1 MVLAMNAKLVFPAT
15 EIRDELIIRR
25 VNGVWIESSWET
37 LTDTARITIPRN
49 IEIAGRNLRT
59 SVRDIFR
66 NGDPVEIW
74 LGYNGDLF
82 KEFSGYIT
90 SVSADIPIEIKC
102 DDAMYLLKRHNVNV
116 AMKTN
121 KVKDLIDQILPP
133 GIPSD
138 VADIEIGK
146 ERFPN
151 TSAAKV
157 LEWLQEANIYSYFK
171 GDTLVVGKIY
181 SDDEEPAMKFDF
193 NRNVVDN
200 NLQYRLKE
208 DILLKIIATSTLP
221 KGKKLKAEFGDEF
234 GVRRNLSYYNIQ
246 VEAELI
252 KLAKLDYEKS
262 KVDGYEG
269 DIEIFG
275 IPSMRHGMKAALISQ
290 LYPDRNGTYWIKSV
304 KKEFTDAAKYH
315 QFLTLDQKVGNGEN

>member
-1 MVLAMNAKLVFPAT
+1 MVLAMNAKLVFPAR
-15 EIRDELIIRR
+15 ENRSELIIRR
-25 VNGVWIESSWET
+25 LNGVWIESSWQT
-37 LTDTARITIPRN
+37 LTDTARITLPRN
-49 IEIAGRNLRT
+49 IMIGKKRLMEHARE
-59 SVRDIFR
+59 IFR

-74 LGYNGDLF
+74 LGYNGELI

-90 SVSADIPIEIKC
+90 SVNTDIPLEIKC

-121 KVKDLIDQILPP
+121 KVADLIKQIIPE
-133 GIPSD
+133 GIPTD
-138 VADIEIGK
+138 VADIEISK
-146 ERFPN
+146 QRFPD
-151 TSAAKV
+151 TSAAQV
-157 LEWLQEANIYSYFK
+157 LELLQEANIYSYFK

-181 SDDEEPAMKFDF
+181 SDDTEPPKKLDF

-208 DILLKIIATSTLP
+208 DILLKIIAISTTP
-221 KGKKLKAEFGDEF
+221 KGKKLKAEYGDEF
-234 GVRRNLSYYNIQ
+234 GVRRTLSYYNIQ

-262 KVDGYEG
+262 KVDGYTG

-275 IPSMRHGMKAALISQ
+275 IPSMRHGMKADIFSEM
-290 LYPDRNGTYWIKSV
+290 YPNRNGVYRIKSV
-304 KKEFTDAAKYH
+304 KKQFTDDAKYH
-315 QFLTLDQKVGNGEN
+315 QFLSLDKKVADGQN

>member
-15 EIRDELIIRR
+15 ETRGELIIRR
-25 VNGVWIESSWET
+25 INGVTIESSWET
-37 LTDTARITIPRN
+37 LTDTAVITIPRN

-59 SVRDIFR
+59 SARDIFR
-66 NGDPVEIW
+66 NGDPVQIW
-74 LGYNGDLF
+74 LGYNGELIN
-82 KEFSGYIT
+82 EFNGYIT

-116 AMKTN
+116 AMRTN
-121 KVKDLIDQILPP
+121 KVEDLIKQIIPE
-133 GIPSD
+133 GIPTD
-138 VADIEIGK
+138 VADIEVGK

-151 TSAAKV
+151 TTAAKV

-181 SDDEEPAMKFDF
+181 SDDDEPPMKFDF

-208 DILLKIIATSTLP
+208 DILLRIIATSTLP
-221 KGKKLKAEFGDEF
+221 KGKKLKVEYGDEF
-234 GVRRNLSYYNIQ
+234 GVRRNLSYYNIE
-246 VEAELI
+246 VEAELL
-252 KLAKLDYEKS
+252 KLAKLDYDKS
-262 KVDGYEG
+262 KVAGYEG

-275 IPSMRHGMKAALISQ
+275 IPSMRHGMKATIISQ
-290 LYPDRNGTYWIKSV
+290 MYPDRNGTYWIKSI
-304 KKEFTDAAKYH
+304 KKEYSDQAKYH
-315 QFLTLDQKVGNGEN
+315 QFLTLDQKVSDE

>member
-15 EIRDELIIRR
+15 ETRGELIIRR
-25 VNGVWIESSWET
+25 VNGVIIESSWET
-37 LTDTARITIPRN
+37 LTDTATIRIPRN
-49 IEIAGRNLRT
+49 IQIGKENLRT
-59 SVRDIFR
+59 SARKIFR

-74 LGYNGDLF
+74 LGYNGELIN
-82 KEFSGYIT
+82 EFNGYIT

-116 AMKTN
+116 AMRTT
-121 KVKDLIDQILPP
+121 KVQDLIDQIIPE
-133 GIPSD
+133 GIPTD
-138 VADIEIGK
+138 VADIEVGK

-151 TSAAKV
+151 TTAAKV

-181 SDDEEPAMKFDF
+181 SDDTEPPMKFDF

-208 DILLKIIATSTLP
+208 DILLRIIAISTLP
-221 KGKKLKAEFGDEF
+221 KGKKLKVEYGDES
-234 GVRRNLSYYNIQ
+234 GVRRNLSYYNIE
-246 VEAELI
+246 VEAELL

-275 IPSMRHGMKAALISQ
+275 IPSMRHGMKATIISQ
-290 LYPDRNGTYWIKSV
+290 MYPDRNGTYWIKSI
-304 KKEFTDAAKYH
+304 KKEYTDQAKYH
-315 QFLTLDQKVGNGEN
+315 QFLTPDQKAGDE